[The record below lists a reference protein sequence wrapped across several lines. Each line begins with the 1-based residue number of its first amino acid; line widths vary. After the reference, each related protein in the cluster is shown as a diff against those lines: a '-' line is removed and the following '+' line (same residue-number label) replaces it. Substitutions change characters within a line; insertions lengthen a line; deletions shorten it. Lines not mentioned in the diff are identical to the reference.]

1 MVVYQDSRI
10 IETKAVSQTK
20 SACLWCNF
28 EARHCFGARC
38 ISEHHSLPISP
49 SPTPII
55 VRIEAA
61 YFTAPILHRQSTEK
75 PSNLSPATRSQNLS
89 TRSSGARPARFHTPT
104 FQYSPYEHPPSAQL
118 PQLPYPLWTIRQALL
133 HAKSLSRVHLF
144 PILNPPFLYSL
155 LWFISS
161 ALMIHGRTLDP
172 VPCK

>member
-10 IETKAVSQTK
+10 IEPKQFHRPRVRACGVNLKHHTASGRGVS
-20 SACLWCNF
+20 
-28 EARHCFGARC
+28 R
-38 ISEHHSLPISP
+38 
-49 SPTPII
+49 
-55 VRIEAA
+55 
-61 YFTAPILHRQSTEK
+61 AP
-75 PSNLSPATRSQNLS
+75 LSPNQSFTNSHHCANRGRIFHS
-89 TRSSGARPARFHTPT
+89 TDPPPPVNGKAIQPLAGNPLPEPLQKGYSGARPAQFHTPT
-104 FQYSPYEHPPSAQL
+104 SQYSPYEHPPSAQL